1 MSHTTKI
8 SMISDQEIRINGQ
21 DINIHDIK
29 TIIVDSNGQ
38 IIDVILEDS
47 KE

>member
-8 SMISDQEIRINGQ
+8 SMIADQEIRINGQ
-21 DINIHDIK
+21 NINIHDIK

-38 IIDVILEDS
+38 IIDVMLEES

>member
-1 MSHTTKI
+1 
-8 SMISDQEIRINGQ
+8 MISDQEIRINGQ